1 MEIVLTDLLT
11 QIFMLLGIL
20 LASFV
25 VALLKKQL
33 GVEKL
38 KQIEAELTAKQ
49 EIVDTV
55 VLFVQQVYAAY
66 DGEEKYKM
74 ALVRATDL
82 MNKKGLKITPEELES
97 LIESSVKV
105 MKKEFGDAWKKE
117 VHGTPLNE

>member
-82 MNKKGLKITPEELES
+82 MNKKGLKVTPEELES
-97 LIESSVKV
+97 LIESSVKL
-105 MKKEFGDAWKKE
+105 MKKAFGDTWKKE

>member
-117 VHGTPLNE
+117 VHGSPLNG

>member
-1 MEIVLTDLLT
+1 
-11 QIFMLLGIL
+11 MLLGIL

-25 VALLKKQL
+25 VALLKKHL

-38 KQIEAELTAKQ
+38 KRIEAELAAKQ

-66 DGEEKYKM
+66 GGEEKYKL
-74 ALVRATDL
+74 ALVRATDM
-82 MNKKGLKITPEELES
+82 MNKKGLKITPEELEI
-97 LIESSVKV
+97 LIESSVKL
-105 MKKEFGDAWKKE
+105 MKKEFGNAWKKE

>member
-20 LASFV
+20 IASFV
-25 VALLKKQL
+25 VALLKRHL

-74 ALVRATDL
+74 ALARATDL

-105 MKKEFGDAWKKE
+105 MKKELGDAWKKE

>member
-25 VALLKKQL
+25 VALLKKHL

-38 KQIEAELTAKQ
+38 KRIEAELTAKQ
-49 EIVDTV
+49 EIVDTI
-55 VLFVQQVYAAY
+55 VLFVQQVYSAY
-66 DGEEKYKM
+66 GGEDKYKM
-74 ALVRATDL
+74 ALVKATDM
-82 MNKKGLKITPEELES
+82 MNKKGLKITPEELEI
-97 LIESSVKV
+97 LIESSVKL
-105 MKKEFGDAWKKE
+105 MKKEFGNAWKKE

>member
-1 MEIVLTDLLT
+1 MELVLSDLLA
-11 QIFMLLGIL
+11 QVFMLLGVL
-20 LASFV
+20 LASFAL
-25 VALLKKQL
+25 ALLKKQV
-33 GVEKL
+33 GVQKL

-55 VLFVQQVYAAY
+55 VLFVQQVYATY
-66 DGEEKYKM
+66 DGEEKYKL
-74 ALVRATDL
+74 ALARATDL

-97 LIESSVKV
+97 LIESSVKL

>member
-1 MEIVLTDLLT
+1 MELVLSHMLT

-25 VALLKKQL
+25 LALLKKLL

-38 KQIEAELTAKQ
+38 KQIEAELIAKQ

-74 ALVRATDL
+74 ALARATDM
-82 MNKKGLKITPEELES
+82 MNKRGLKITPEELEV

-105 MKKEFGDAWKKE
+105 MKKAFGDAWKKE

>member
-55 VLFVQQVYAAY
+55 VLFVQQVYTAY
-66 DGEEKYKM
+66 DGEDKYKM
-74 ALVRATDL
+74 ALVRATDM

-97 LIESSVKV
+97 LIESSVKR

>member
-1 MEIVLTDLLT
+1 METVLTDLLT
-11 QIFMLLGIL
+11 QVFMLLGIL

-25 VALLKKQL
+25 VALLKRRL

-55 VLFVQQVYAAY
+55 VLFVQQVYSAY
-66 DGEEKYKM
+66 GGEEKYKM
-74 ALVRATDL
+74 ALARATDL

>member
-66 DGEEKYKM
+66 DGEEKYKL

-82 MNKKGLKITPEELES
+82 MNKKGLKVTPEELES
-97 LIESSVKV
+97 LIESSVKL
-105 MKKEFGDAWKKE
+105 MKKAFGDAWKKE

>member
-82 MNKKGLKITPEELES
+82 MNKKGLKVTPEELES
-97 LIESSVKV
+97 LIESSVKL
-105 MKKEFGDAWKKE
+105 MKKAFGDAWKKE

>member
-1 MEIVLTDLLT
+1 MEVVLSDLLA
-11 QIFMLLGIL
+11 QVFMLLGVL

-25 VALLKKQL
+25 LALLKKHV
-33 GVEKL
+33 GVQKL
-38 KQIEAELTAKQ
+38 KEIEAELTAKQ

-82 MNKKGLKITPEELES
+82 MNKKGLEVTPEELEI

-105 MKKEFGDAWKKE
+105 MKKAFGDAWKKE

>member
-97 LIESSVKV
+97 LIESSVKL
-105 MKKEFGDAWKKE
+105 MKKAFGDAWKKE

>member
-38 KQIEAELTAKQ
+38 KRIEAEFTAKQ
-49 EIVDTV
+49 EIVDTI
-55 VLFVQQVYAAY
+55 VLFVQQVYSAY
-66 DGEEKYKM
+66 GGEDKYKM
-74 ALVRATDL
+74 ALVKATDM
-82 MNKKGLKITPEELES
+82 MNKKGLKITPEELEI
-97 LIESSVKV
+97 LIESSVKL
-105 MKKEFGDAWKKE
+105 MKKEFGNAWKKE

>member
-1 MEIVLTDLLT
+1 MEVVLSDLLA
-11 QIFMLLGIL
+11 QVFMLLGVL

-25 VALLKKQL
+25 LALLKKHV
-33 GVEKL
+33 GVQKL
-38 KQIEAELTAKQ
+38 KEIEAELTAKQ

-97 LIESSVKV
+97 MIESSVKV
-105 MKKEFGDAWKKE
+105 FKKAFGDAWNKE
-117 VHGTPLNE
+117 VNGTPLNE

>member
-1 MEIVLTDLLT
+1 
-11 QIFMLLGIL
+11 
-20 LASFV
+20 
-25 VALLKKQL
+25 LLKKQL

-82 MNKKGLKITPEELES
+82 MNKKGLKTTPEELES
-97 LIESSVKV
+97 LIESSVKL
-105 MKKEFGDAWKKE
+105 MKKAFGDAWKKE

>member
-38 KQIEAELTAKQ
+38 KQIEAELAVKQ
-49 EIVDTV
+49 EIVDTI
-55 VLFVQQVYAAY
+55 VLFVQQVYSAY
-66 DGEEKYKM
+66 GGEEKYKL
-74 ALVRATDL
+74 ALVRATDM

-97 LIESSVKV
+97 LIEASVKV